1 MRLFAQVQLLT
12 QSGSYERGYNIHEIL
27 NKLDWLT
34 PQNVYCICLT
44 HSIVYAAD
52 FQVQRDV
59 LLLPTVSTM
68 VGFGFSGWE
77 TQTK

>member
-1 MRLFAQVQLLT
+1 M
-12 QSGSYERGYNIHEIL
+12 RGYYSIHEIL

-68 VGFGFSGWE
+68 VGFGLSGWE